1 MLLIIS
7 DHNDSLPSPSYYSY
21 HQPYSVFGFF
31 YLSVLLLSDIH
42 DVTAPFSS
50 TVDCTVSLHWGHC
63 VSISEQGFALH
74 NLLPQFGQVMY
85 ILMFVII
92 ALSYLPY
99 IARVRFA
106 EHLCGVGTSLTN
118 ARYVLCLIS
127 ILPNGAVC
135 SKVNFQQSPL
145 ILVASK
151 RVF

>member
-21 HQPYSVFGFF
+21 RQPYSVFNFFF
-31 YLSVLLLSDIH
+31 YLSVLLSAIH
-42 DVTAPFSS
+42 EVTAPFSS
-50 TVDCTVSLHWGHC
+50 TVESTVSLHWGHC

-99 IARVRFA
+99 IARVGFT

-118 ARYVLCLIS
+118 VRYVLRLLS

>member
-7 DHNDSLPSPSYYSY
+7 DRNGSLPSPSYYSY
-21 HQPYSVFGFF
+21 HQSYSVFGFF

-92 ALSYLPY
+92 ALSYLPN

-118 ARYVLCLIS
+118 VRYVLRSIS

-145 ILVASK
+145 MFVASK